1 MSLQSNRNISKWKF
15 ITAVRQGSYL
25 AAVLALLLVLPQG
38 HGQTVGTRTALRV
51 GSADGKTTLSVTV
64 KNPSGEAVMDGS
76 VSFMSGGVSLGSV
89 FVENGTAALTLDKL
103 AANTKQITAVYSG
116 SEQYAASA
124 SGSEQMQANATTAPP
139 DFSIA
144 ANPTS
149 LSLNAGEYGISI
161 LTVAPEN
168 GFTQSV
174 TLSLSGLPIATTAT
188 FTPQVVVPSSGTL
201 TSTLQIQTTAN
212 SKSTSASNEAVAKHL
227 AYAILFPGVMAL
239 AGIGAF
245 RKRHSGVLRML
256 GVALLLLAS
265 VSGLTACS
273 QRYSYLHHPPTANTG
288 TPLGSYPI
296 TITAYSNNGGEVTSH
311 SLAFTLVVK

>member
-1 MSLQSNRNISKWKF
+1 MSLQSNRNISKKF
-15 ITAVRQGSYL
+15 ITAIRQGSYL

-38 HGQTVGTRTALRV
+38 YGQTVGTRTALRV
-51 GSADGKTTLSVTV
+51 SSTDGKTTLSVTV
-64 KNPSGEAVMDGS
+64 KNPSGEAVTDGS
-76 VSFMSGGVSLGSV
+76 VSFMSGGVSLGSA
-89 FVENGTAALTLDKL
+89 FVENGAATLTLDKL
-103 AANTKQITAVYSG
+103 PANTKQITAVYLG
-116 SEQYAASA
+116 SDQYAASA
-124 SGSEQMQANATTAPP
+124 SGSEQVQANATTAPP

-149 LSLNAGEYGISI
+149 LSLNAGEYGTSI
-161 LTVAPEN
+161 LTVTPEN
-168 GFTQSV
+168 GFSQSV
-174 TLSLSGLPIATTAT
+174 TLSLSGLPIATTKT

-212 SKSTSASNEAVAKHL
+212 STSTSASNEAVARHL
-227 AYAILFPGVMAL
+227 AHAILFPGVMAL

-245 RKRHSGVLRML
+245 RKRHSGVFRML
-256 GVALLLLAS
+256 GIALLLLAS